1 MFLVAVTALTMV
13 TTLTTL
19 QIILQAYAKTAALDP
34 LPGPLING
42 TSSLYPT
49 DLDEVPTYA
58 QRLWNSVLS
67 MPLVMLFGTFT
78 LGCTYTLTSLLCFH
92 AMIISDAQTT
102 NERVRNV
109 YQYGRNQNVDDHGCC
124 QNWRDALCSRRPE
137 SRLPY
142 DLTEMI
148 MCDHSKP
155 ETVWRDTPLTSE
167 QNSQTGN
174 DRTQGNQPTN
184 TVAV

>member
-1 MFLVAVTALTMV
+1 MV
-13 TTLTTL
+13 TTLTVL
-19 QIILQAYAKTAALDP
+19 QIILQDYARTAALEP

-58 QRLWNSVLS
+58 QRLWKSVLS
-67 MPLVMLFGTFT
+67 MPLVMLFGIFT
-78 LGCTYTLTSLLCFH
+78 MGCTYTLTSLLCFH
-92 AMIISDAQTT
+92 AMIISVAQTT

-109 YQYGRNQNVDDHGCC
+109 YQYGRIQNIDDHGCC

-142 DLTEMI
+142 DCTEMI

-155 ETVWRDTPLTSE
+155 ETVWRDTSSTPTKD
-167 QNSQTGN
+167 SQKEN
-174 DRTQGNQPTN
+174 NATQGNQQY
-184 TVAV
+184 